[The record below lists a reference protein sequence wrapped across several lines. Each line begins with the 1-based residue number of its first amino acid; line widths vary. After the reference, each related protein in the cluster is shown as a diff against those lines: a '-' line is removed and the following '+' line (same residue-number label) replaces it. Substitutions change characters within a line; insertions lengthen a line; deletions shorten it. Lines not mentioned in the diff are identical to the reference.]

1 MAAPPDTAARGGAG
15 WIVRVPGRAMEAV
28 LDRLFPSLRGARGGT
43 GAVGA
48 AWIGAALGIAVTVL
62 VSVQAFG
69 GGGGD
74 DTLGYGGESAVATFV
89 FAFHVATLVFTA
101 GEAHSV
107 NAGLRPAYAM
117 FTIGSGIAATL
128 AQAAVFA
135 AAPENTARQAWA
147 GAILALQAYA
157 DAAMIA
163 IIVADLR
170 WGTGAG
176 TGTSAE
182 TGTGARD
189 RLLLS

>member
-1 MAAPPDTAARGGAG
+1 
-15 WIVRVPGRAMEAV
+15 MEAV
-28 LDRLFPSLRGARGGT
+28 LDRLFPSLAGARGGT

-69 GGGGD
+69 GTGGGD

-176 TGTSAE
+176 TGSRAE
-182 TGTGARD
+182 TGTGNRD
-189 RLLLS
+189 RLLLF

>member
-1 MAAPPDTAARGGAG
+1 
-15 WIVRVPGRAMEAV
+15 MEAV
-28 LDRLFPSLRGARGGT
+28 LDRLFPSLAGARGGT

-62 VSVQAFG
+62 VTVQAFS
-69 GGGGD
+69 GGGD

-89 FAFHVATLVFTA
+89 FAFHVATVVFTA

-107 NAGLRPAYAM
+107 NSGLRPAYAM
-117 FTIGSGIAATL
+117 FTIGSGTAATL

-176 TGTSAE
+176 TGSRAGTG
-182 TGTGARD
+182 TGPGTGARD
-189 RLLLS
+189 RLL

>member
-1 MAAPPDTAARGGAG
+1 
-15 WIVRVPGRAMEAV
+15 MEAV

-62 VSVQAFG
+62 VTVQAFG
-69 GGGGD
+69 GGGAGGD

-89 FAFHVATLVFTA
+89 FAFHVATLAFTA
-101 GEAHSV
+101 GEAHPA
-107 NAGLRPAYAM
+107 NAGLRPLYAM
-117 FTIGSGIAATL
+117 FTIGSGTAATL

-176 TGTSAE
+176 TGTGS
-182 TGTGARD
+182 GTGARD

>member
-1 MAAPPDTAARGGAG
+1 
-15 WIVRVPGRAMEAV
+15 MEAV
-28 LDRLFPSLRGARGGT
+28 LDRLFPSLREARGGT
-43 GAVGA
+43 GAVGTA
-48 AWIGAALGIAVTVL
+48 LIGAALGVAVTVL
-62 VSVQAFG
+62 VAVQAFG
-69 GGGGD
+69 GTGGGGD
-74 DTLGYGGESAVATFV
+74 DTIGYGGESTVATFV

-101 GEAHSV
+101 GEAHRV

-176 TGTSAE
+176 SGS
-182 TGTGARD
+182 GSGARD
-189 RLLLS
+189 RLQLLF

>member
-1 MAAPPDTAARGGAG
+1 MPAPPDTARRGGAG

-62 VSVQAFG
+62 VAVQAFG
-69 GGGGD
+69 GGGGGGGA

-101 GEAHSV
+101 GEAHPANS
-107 NAGLRPAYAM
+107 GLRPLYAM
-117 FTIGSGIAATL
+117 LTIGSGTAATL

-147 GAILALQAYA
+147 GAILALQSYA
-157 DAAMIA
+157 DAAMVA

-176 TGTSAE
+176 VGV
-182 TGTGARD
+182 GTGAGTRD
-189 RLLLS
+189 RLL